1 MTLFRWCTLT
11 AVLAAVATTPSHAN
25 EDWWFDVEVVA
36 FKRNTALTQLEEQFK
51 LADTFDTPATE
62 VDVISAVVM
71 PDISLIKQ
79 NLATCDADGQP
90 QSELPI
96 TWPEY
101 PALTVPKHD
110 QDFLAQPVSI
120 AQSGKK
126 AQSETKAQSEERA
139 LIDSTAQS
147 DITAQSGIS
156 SQSDTTAQ
164 SGINNQSDAATSS
177 EQNLVENPAQSP
189 VENALS
195 SPELDSL
202 QPNSTLASADI
213 TSIDDIDGVAATNS
227 DYDLSAAEPAP
238 TPQTI
243 ASYWASFFGVD
254 SLPAVTTPAFTY
266 CEMSKPWLSV
276 KAQANGYQWQ
286 EHVVDNRLPAPK
298 QLPVVIEGN
307 DWPLSAS
314 SHLLSSDT
322 HELTSI
328 SRQIRSN
335 RALERL
341 LHVAWRQPVNFGKN
355 NAFNVRLFGGINYAD
370 QFNVDGNEVEP
381 SSAQSTFMLDD
392 NASQNS
398 QGFLQNE
405 AARNAAS
412 NLVSSSEPNLYS
424 GSPSSTST
432 SAASSS
438 ASSLYNTNNDFF
450 AQLDAKLQAP
460 SPITF
465 HELQSLKRE
474 DNGEVSSTE
483 NGNNEQTPIWE
494 IDGRMKVFLKYIN
507 RVPYLHIDSEL
518 FYRHPVPETFLSSG
532 IDTPANAEGNTQ
544 ETTQENTQENAEL
557 TPTEPQQLAYQ
568 LVSIPL
574 AEQRRVISEQLH
586 YFDHPLFGFIVQIRR
601 YKRPIAEDTQD

>member
-1 MTLFRWCTLT
+1 MTLFRWCKLT

-36 FKRNTALTQLEEQFK
+36 FKRNTALTQLEEQFN
-51 LADTFDTPATE
+51 LADSFDTPATE

-90 QSELPI
+90 QSELPLS
-96 TWPEY
+96 WPEY

-110 QDFLAQPVSI
+110 QDFLALPVSI
-120 AQSGKK
+120 AQS
-126 AQSETKAQSEERA
+126 EESP

-156 SQSDTTAQ
+156 SQSDI
-164 SGINNQSDAATSS
+164 SNQSDAATSS
-177 EQNLVENPAQSP
+177 EQNLVENPVQNP

-195 SPELDSL
+195 SLELDS
-202 QPNSTLASADI
+202 QQRNSKLASSSESASSDT
-213 TSIDDIDGVAATNS
+213 TSVDGIDDINGVAATNS
-227 DYDLSAAEPAP
+227 DYDLSAAEPVP

-286 EHVVDNRLPAPK
+286 EHMADNRLPAPK

-314 SHLLSSDT
+314 SHLLSSDI

-355 NAFNVRLFGGINYAD
+355 NAFNVRLFGGTNYAD

-398 QGFLQNE
+398 QGFLQGE
-405 AARNAAS
+405 EARNAAS
-412 NLVSSSEPNLYS
+412 NIESSSEPNLYS
-424 GSPSSTST
+424 GSPSNTTTSTST
-432 SAASSS
+432 SAASS
-438 ASSLYNTNNDFF
+438 LYNTSNDFF

-465 HELQSLKRE
+465 SELQSLNRE

-518 FYRHPVPETFLSSG
+518 FYRHPVPETFLSAG
-532 IDTPANAEGNTQ
+532 IDTPTIAEGN
-544 ETTQENTQENAEL
+544 TQENTQENAEL
-557 TPTEPQQLAYQ
+557 SPTEPQQLAYQ

-574 AEQRRVISEQLH
+574 AEQRRVISKQLH

>member
-101 PALTVPKHD
+101 TALTVPKHD
-110 QDFLAQPVSI
+110 QDFLAQPVS
-120 AQSGKK
+120 S
-126 AQSETKAQSEERA
+126 AQSEENPLIDSTAQSEERA

-147 DITAQSGIS
+147 GTAQSGIS
-156 SQSDTTAQ
+156 SK
-164 SGINNQSDAATSS
+164 SDAATSS
-177 EQNLVENPAQSP
+177 EQNLVENPAQNP

-227 DYDLSAAEPAP
+227 GYDLSAAEPAP

-266 CEMSKPWLSV
+266 CEMPKPWLSV

-286 EHVVDNRLPAPK
+286 EHMADNRLPAPK

-392 NASQNS
+392 NATQNF
-398 QGFLQNE
+398 QGFLQDE
-405 AARNAAS
+405 EARNAAS
-412 NLVSSSEPNLYS
+412 NLVSSPEPNLYS
-424 GSPSSTST
+424 SSSSSTST

-438 ASSLYNTNNDFF
+438 ASSLYNTSNDFF

-465 HELQSLKRE
+465 SELQSLNRE

-518 FYRHPVPETFLSSG
+518 FYRHPVPETFLSAG
-532 IDTPANAEGNTQ
+532 IDTPTIAEGNTQENTQ
-544 ETTQENTQENAEL
+544 ETTQENAEL
-557 TPTEPQQLAYQ
+557 SPTEPQQLAYQ

-574 AEQRRVISEQLH
+574 SEQRRVISKQLH
-586 YFDHPLFGFIVQIRR
+586 YFDHPLFGFVVQIRR